1 MTDQTQ
7 QNEEVGD
14 KASSCLQTG
23 VLDGWTV
30 AAAFSGEVTPDGSTR
45 LVATVPPERLPQV
58 HAALVAVLG
67 EPLSVLYRQKID
79 RRDPKPQ
86 GHPGRDFVALELT
99 ASRVRE
105 AFAGSP
111 TLLYRDAR
119 HETWVRGGMQD
130 QVVLDQDGTL
140 YCYPD
145 DPAFR
150 DALEAQGLTESTSL
164 TTLEDR
170 DYVRHWFHAAAD
182 AEEDALIE
190 ALGLTEV
197 PVRRG

>member
-1 MTDQTQ
+1 MSSESVPSTA
-7 QNEEVGD
+7 VGD
-14 KASSCLQTG
+14 KASSCLETG
-23 VLDGWTV
+23 ELDGWV
-30 AAAFSGEVTPDGSTR
+30 VEPAFSGEVTPDGSTR
-45 LVATVPPERLPQV
+45 LVATVPPERLQAV
-58 HAALVAVLG
+58 HVALLAVLG
-67 EPLSVLYRQKID
+67 EPLSVLYRQKVD

-86 GHPGRDFVALELT
+86 GHPWRDFVALELSS
-99 ASRVRE
+99 AQVLD
-105 AFAGSP
+105 AFAKSP

-119 HETWVRGGMQD
+119 HETWVRGRMED
-130 QVVLDQDGTL
+130 QVVLDQDGAI

-150 DALEAQGLTESTSL
+150 DALTACGLEESTTL
-164 TTLEDR
+164 KTLEDR

-182 AEEDALIE
+182 EEEDALLG